1 MQFLVFCLHTI
12 CNSYTIAAII
22 FRVVP
27 FGTFS
32 MQLPVHLIEE
42 ELRIFETKFKEAAHS
57 NVPMLNRIMRY
68 VVNRKGKQLRPMFVF
83 LSAKL
88 CGQVQEATY
97 RAASL
102 VELLHTATLVHD
114 DVVDDSLERRG
125 FFSTYALWKN
135 KVSVLVGDYL
145 LAKGL
150 LLSLDNDDF
159 RILQILSDAVRKM
172 SEGELMQI
180 EKSRSL
186 NLDEAVYF
194 EIIKGK
200 TASLLAS
207 ACAAGAW
214 SAAGDED
221 TTKRLKT
228 FGEKV
233 GVAFQIKDDLFDY
246 ASADV
251 GKPTG
256 NDIKEKKLTLPLI
269 YTLNHTDKKTKRD
282 LIYIIK
288 NQNKIKS
295 KVAYVI
301 DAVKAAGGIDYTI
314 SKMEDYKSE
323 ALGILKSFPDSEI
336 KDGFVDLVNFVTD
349 RKY

>member
-1 MQFLVFCLHTI
+1 
-12 CNSYTIAAII
+12 
-22 FRVVP
+22 
-27 FGTFS
+27 

-42 ELRIFETKFKEAAHS
+42 ELHIFETKFKEAAQS
-57 NVPMLNRIMRY
+57 NVPMLDRIMRY
-68 VVNRKGKQLRPMFVF
+68 VVKRKGKQLRPMFVF

-125 FFSTYALWKN
+125 FFSVYALWKN

-150 LLSLDNDDF
+150 LLSLDHDDF

-172 SEGELMQI
+172 SEGELLQI

-194 EIIKGK
+194 EIITSK
-200 TASLLAS
+200 TASLLSS
-207 ACAAGAW
+207 ACGAGAW
-214 SAAGDED
+214 SASGDED
-221 TTKRLKT
+221 LTKQMKL

-269 YTLNHTDKKTKRD
+269 YTLNHTDKKTRKD

-288 NQNKIKS
+288 NENRVKS

-301 DAVKAAGGIDYTI
+301 DAVKATGGIDYAVL
-314 SKMEDYKSE
+314 KMQAYKQE
-323 ALGILKSFPDSEI
+323 ALDVLKSFPDSEI
-336 KDGFVDLVNFVTD
+336 KQGFVDLVNFVTD